1 MNDKTLEI
9 FKLCEK
15 LVELLQDKEAIADL
29 ELLFKRHPEMFKDK
43 KEVKELIDKVV
54 SEPEIAINANR
65 DNRAYEVIK
74 VAKKLDDK
82 KMGDIVIKKDKGLSE
97 IFHANKKRVKEFE
110 RLKKKKN
117 LLQVETP
124 ILSTR
129 QLNGLELM
137 DRNPSGANTLSAIDR
152 NILPNSTYQSQAIQ
166 GEKAMDMLRQE
177 YEENSSEKDKQFLAI
192 HHKLLLF

>member
-1 MNDKTLEI
+1 
-9 FKLCEK
+9 
-15 LVELLQDKEAIADL
+15 
-29 ELLFKRHPEMFKDK
+29 
-43 KEVKELIDKVV
+43 
-54 SEPEIAINANR
+54 
-65 DNRAYEVIK
+65 
-74 VAKKLDDK
+74 
-82 KMGDIVIKKDKGLSE
+82 MGDIVIKKDKGLSE

-152 NILPNSTYQSQAIQ
+152 NILTNSTYKSQAAQ

-177 YEENSSEKDKQFLAI
+177 HEEKDIDKEKEFNRNKI
-192 HHKLLLF
+192 SRFGGKKK

>member
-9 FKLCEK
+9 LKLCEK
-15 LVELLQDKEAIADL
+15 LAELLQDKEAIADL
-29 ELLFKRHPEMFKDK
+29 ELLFKRHPEMFKDI

-152 NILPNSTYQSQAIQ
+152 NILTNSTYKSQATK

-177 YEENSSEKDKQFLAI
+177 YKENSSEKDKQFLAI